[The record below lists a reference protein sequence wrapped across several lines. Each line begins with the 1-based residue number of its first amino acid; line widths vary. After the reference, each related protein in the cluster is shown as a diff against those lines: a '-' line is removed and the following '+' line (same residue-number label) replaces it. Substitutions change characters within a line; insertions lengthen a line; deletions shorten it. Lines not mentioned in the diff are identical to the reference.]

1 MTWIHPALWWPTW
14 RRPTSLPPDE
24 AGAGDAAAASRGG
37 APRGGAGGAEG
48 GEGDAAERAAA
59 QRPWDG
65 WGASGKVTWR
75 NVDWDRWWSSID
87 LTSLFKN
94 GEELRQRFIIAGFK

>member
-1 MTWIHPALWWPTW
+1 MNPPSPVVTYVAQAHQPPTG
-14 RRPTSLPPDE
+14 RG
-24 AGAGDAAAASRGG
+24 GAGDAAAASRGG

-65 WGASGKVTWR
+65 WGASGKG
-75 NVDWDRWWSSID
+75 N
-87 LTSLFKN
+87 LKECGLGSLVILN
-94 GEELRQRFIIAGFK
+94 

>member
-1 MTWIHPALWWPTW
+1 MWGYPVLCIDDMNPPSPVVTCYVAQAHQPPTG
-14 RRPTSLPPDE
+14 RG
-24 AGAGDAAAASRGG
+24 GAGDAAAASRGG

-65 WGASGKVTWR
+65 ALRERGDGGWDGLACASYR
-75 NVDWDRWWSSID
+75 Y
-87 LTSLFKN
+87 
-94 GEELRQRFIIAGFK
+94 IIYV